1 MRREAGALETA
12 VRALAAMDEVT
23 VQAMAEAGGLAQRAM
38 RLDAKS
44 DSEPLSRFD
53 DVHEAP
59 SRPLSDREYQR
70 WLRS

>member
-1 MRREAGALETA
+1 MRGVGALGEA
-12 VRALAAMDEVT
+12 VRALAAMNEEA
-23 VQAMAEAGGLAQRAM
+23 VQAMAEAGGLKQRAL

-59 SRPLSDREYQR
+59 SRPMTEAEYRR
-70 WLRS
+70 WLRG